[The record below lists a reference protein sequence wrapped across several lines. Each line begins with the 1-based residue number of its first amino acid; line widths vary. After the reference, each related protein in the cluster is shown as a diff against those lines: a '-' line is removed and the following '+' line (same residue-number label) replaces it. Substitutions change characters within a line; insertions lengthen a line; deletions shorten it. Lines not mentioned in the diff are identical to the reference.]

1 MLLCRQPV
9 SPKDFA
15 KLLAKALARAES
27 DLPPDFDPL
36 PEDMRDEHAF
46 VPWLQV
52 HPRRLHNQPCNC
64 HNTFPLSH

>member
-1 MLLCRQPV
+1 MLLRRQPV

-15 KLLAKALARAES
+15 KLVAKALARAES

-52 HPRRLHNQPCNC
+52 RPRR
-64 HNTFPLSH
+64 F